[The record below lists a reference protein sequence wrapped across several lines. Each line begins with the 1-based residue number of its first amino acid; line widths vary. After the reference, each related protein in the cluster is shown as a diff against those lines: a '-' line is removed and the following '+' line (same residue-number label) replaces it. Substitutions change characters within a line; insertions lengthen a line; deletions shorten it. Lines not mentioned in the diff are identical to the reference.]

1 MSISVPNNYNNV
13 PITYEP
19 PSGLVS
25 TDGETT
31 RFSRELVEKQA
42 EMSCSFGTP
51 LKREELLQQ
60 VDKEVQSN
68 QDKKLTLEE
77 MVKNSYVNAT
87 NLKYS
92 FVGED
97 TTYSFYEYID
107 ELKNRSEAMNTRK
120 EE

>member
-42 EMSCSFGTP
+42 EIPCSFGTP

-60 VDKEVQSN
+60 VDREVQSN

-97 TTYSFYEYID
+97 KTYSFYEYID